1 MNKFAKAV
9 IALGILVLVSGSA
22 HSDDK
27 NKNKNDGTSLHAQ
40 LKGFQEVPSVSTVA
54 TGELT
59 ARINPGDASIDYTIT
74 YSGLQGNVTQSH
86 IHIGQRSV
94 NGGIVLWFCQT
105 ATNPGPA
112 GTPTC
117 TNGSGTFSGTFT
129 SANVVAIGG
138 ANVGQQVNAGDF
150 AKVVAALRGGV
161 AYANV
166 HTVLSTGGEIRGQ
179 IKVVRGDKD

>member
-1 MNKFAKAV
+1 MKKLAKT
-9 IALGILVLVSGSA
+9 IMALGILFLISGSA
-22 HSDDK
+22 QADD
-27 NKNKNDGTSLHAQ
+27 KNKNDGTLLHAN
-40 LKGFQEVPSVSTVA
+40 LRGFQEVPSVSTVA
-54 TGELT
+54 KGELH
-59 ARINPGDASIDYTIT
+59 ARINPGDSSIDYTLT

-105 ATNPGPA
+105 AINPGPV

-129 SANVVAIGG
+129 SANVVAIGV
-138 ANVGQQVNAGDF
+138 ANVGQQVSAGEF
-150 AKVVAALRGGV
+150 AKVVAAIRGGV

-179 IKVVRGDKD
+179 IKAVRGDRD